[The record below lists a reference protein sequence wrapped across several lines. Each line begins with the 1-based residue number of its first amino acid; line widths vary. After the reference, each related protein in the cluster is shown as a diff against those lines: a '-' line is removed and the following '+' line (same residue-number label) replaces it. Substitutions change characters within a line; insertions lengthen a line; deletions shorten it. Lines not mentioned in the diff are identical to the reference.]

1 MPLPQTVVNEIEIQA
16 AQAQTRV
23 GMPSNSGWLTR
34 LVKQI
39 IGQTLEQAEPHLKPA
54 RVVVRTIDHLKAL
67 PDKTVLL
74 TSAQSVAQ
82 VTDDEDGHYLRYMGT
97 DEADSLDT
105 VDLWWNK
112 MSRHTL
118 TLILPA
124 VIIHP

>member
-1 MPLPQTVVNEIEIQA
+1 MT
-16 AQAQTRV
+16 
-23 GMPSNSGWLTR
+23 
-34 LVKQI
+34 
-39 IGQTLEQAEPHLKPA
+39 AEPAPFP
-54 RVVVRTIDHLKAL
+54 RRREVVRTIRELTKL
-67 PDKTVLL
+67 PDKTILM
-74 TSAQSVAQ
+74 TDAQSVAQ
-82 VTDDEDGHYLRYMGT
+82 IQDDEDGHYLRYMGT